1 MTEPLDIEHFRSLLL
16 AAREEIL
23 SLTETREATAA
34 TVTLDQASVGRLS
47 RMDALQQQAMAINN
61 RQRARMSLTRID
73 AALLRCNDGSY
84 GLCIDCEEPI
94 PAPRLTFD
102 PTALRC
108 IDCATAS
115 ESE

>member
-47 RMDALQQQAMAINN
+47 RMDALQQQAMAISNQ
-61 RQRARMSLTRID
+61 QRAQTALKRID
-73 AALLRCNDGSY
+73 AALLRCNDGSRY
-84 GLCIDCEEPI
+84 LH
-94 PAPRLTFD
+94 RL
-102 PTALRC
+102 R
-108 IDCATAS
+108 
-115 ESE
+115 

>member
-1 MTEPLDIEHFRSLLL
+1 MTETPDIEHFRFRLL
-16 AAREEIL
+16 AAREKIL
-23 SLTETREATAA
+23 SLTETRNATAA

-61 RQRARMSLTRID
+61 QQRAQMTLRRID

-84 GLCIDCEEPI
+84 GLCIDCDVLISPL
-94 PAPRLTFD
+94 RLEFD

-108 IDCATAS
+108 IHCATAS
-115 ESE
+115 E

>member
-23 SLTETREATAA
+23 SLSETREATAA

-47 RMDALQQQAMAINN
+47 RMDALQQQAMAISNQ
-61 RQRARMSLTRID
+61 QRAQTALKRID

-84 GLCIDCEEPI
+84 GICIDCDEFI
-94 PAPRLTFD
+94 SALRLEFD
-102 PTALRC
+102 PTVLQC
-108 IDCATAS
+108 IRCATLS
-115 ESE
+115 E